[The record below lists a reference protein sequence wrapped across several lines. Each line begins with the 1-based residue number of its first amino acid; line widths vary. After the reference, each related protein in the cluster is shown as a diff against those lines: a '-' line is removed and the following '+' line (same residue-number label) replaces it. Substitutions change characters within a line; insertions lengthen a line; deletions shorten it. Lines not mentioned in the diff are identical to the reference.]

1 MKISK
6 KEIKG
11 LLIFESTNFHDKSSH
26 LKKLTYQKYN
36 F

>member
-6 KEIKG
+6 SKFKG
-11 LLIFESTNFHDKSSH
+11 LLIFESTNFCDKNGH
-26 LKKLTYQKYN
+26 LRKLTYQKYN